1 MLVAISPTFVANTK
15 IICRYDF
22 LAPLIVSRTKMS
34 ELYFYKCAHFL
45 SYLFLSPLFVHQLH
59 SNTKILSLISLIPT
73 SNYLIPFIPIIPT
86 LIPHIPIILILIH
99 RISIIPLIPF
109 PDSPF
114 GLLQIVYFEQEL
126 WWNTFLE
133 VAIHSEVL

>member
-1 MLVAISPTFVANTK
+1 M
-15 IICRYDF
+15 
-22 LAPLIVSRTKMS
+22 
-34 ELYFYKCAHFL
+34 
-45 SYLFLSPLFVHQLH
+45 HQLH

-109 PDSPF
+109 PDFPF